1 MYYINDIKIHQ
12 YSIQMSTV
20 AFSLDDIYHIMRNS
34 PPFVFQ
40 PSFYNLVDQIDS
52 QVKPIFVEKQD
63 RRQEHH
69 RSKRV
74 VNHHKNDDNENWEQ
88 IRNSFKTTNIEKS
101 TEGVDKWIQDIRL
114 CINKMSTKNYDNQRD
129 KIMELLEKCLEDEET
144 KEENFKKIA
153 GFVFS
158 VASTNRFFVEL
169 YASLYKEL
177 MEKYEIFQTQ
187 LQEYLNSY
195 VNGIKT
201 MKYVDPNVNYEEYC
215 MYNKQNDMRKA
226 NAIFIVHLVK
236 HGALPIMRALN
247 IISSFQELS
256 NEYMAESGRVNEVEE
271 IAEVMYIFLKDGKDV
286 FNECKGEWIWKFVI
300 IPHVEKISK
309 MKKGDKPSLS
319 QRAIF
324 KYMDI
329 TG

>member
-1 MYYINDIKIHQ
+1 
-12 YSIQMSTV
+12 MSTV
-20 AFSLDDIYHIMRNS
+20 AFSLDDIYNIMHNS
-34 PPFVFQ
+34 NPYLFEPT
-40 PSFYNLVDQIDS
+40 FYDLVDEVDR

-63 RRQEHH
+63 RRPEHH
-69 RSKRV
+69 RSKRIV
-74 VNHHKNDDNENWEQ
+74 SNHKEDNDNWEQ
-88 IRNSFKTTNIEKS
+88 IRSTFKTTNIEKS
-101 TEGVDKWIQDIRL
+101 TDGIDKWIQDIRV
-114 CINKMSTKNYDNQRD
+114 CINKMSTKNYDSQRD
-129 KIMELLEKCLEDEET
+129 IILGLLEKCSEEEAT
-144 KEENFKKIA
+144 KEENLKKIA

-177 MEKYEIFQTQ
+177 MQKYEIFQTL
-187 LQEYLNSY
+187 LQEYLNTY

-201 MKYVDPNVNYEEYC
+201 LKYVDPNVNYEDYC

-236 HGALPIMRALN
+236 HGTLPIMRALN

-256 NEYMAESGRVNEVEE
+256 TEYMEQAGRTNEVEE
-271 IAEVMYIFLKDGKDV
+271 IAEVLYIFLKDGKDI

-300 IPHVEKISK
+300 IPNVEKVSK